1 MSRGK
6 KSVSKKN
13 QMAEYMKS
21 ILSKTKLNENK
32 MVVGG
37 GATGKYIAPPVL
49 PVIKENFKPEKHAF
63 KQISN

>member
-1 MSRGK
+1 
-6 KSVSKKN
+6 
-13 QMAEYMKS
+13 MAEYMKS

-63 KQISN
+63 K